1 MARTLR
7 SVPSSPRGTPR
18 RQAPTTLSY
27 VEMFRATPSE
37 RIRII
42 KQGLP
47 AADAKRILSDLA
59 LTQKLTFEALKLS
72 VATVNRKA
80 AKQEALSPDES
91 ERVIGVAKLIGQLQ
105 AMIEE
110 SGSVDGFDARAWIS
124 RWLEEPLPALGNEA
138 PVNLLDT
145 MEGQA
150 LVAETLS
157 KMQSGA
163 YA

>member
-1 MARTLR
+1 MASSLR
-7 SVPSSPRGTPR
+7 SAAAAPARRPR
-18 RQAPTTLSY
+18 RRTATSLSY

-42 KQGLP
+42 KRGIP
-47 AADAKRILSDLA
+47 AAEAKRILSDLS
-59 LTQKLTFEALKLS
+59 LNQKLTFGALKLS

-105 AMIEE
+105 AMVEE
-110 SGSVDGFDARAWIS
+110 SGTADGFDAAAWIS
-124 RWLEEPLPALGNEA
+124 RWLGEPLPALGDVA

-150 LVAETLS
+150 LVADTLS